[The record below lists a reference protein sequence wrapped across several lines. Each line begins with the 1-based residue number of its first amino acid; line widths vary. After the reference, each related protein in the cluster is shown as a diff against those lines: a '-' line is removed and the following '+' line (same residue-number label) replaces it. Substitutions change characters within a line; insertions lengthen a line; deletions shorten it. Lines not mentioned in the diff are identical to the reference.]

1 MLLLW
6 GCIQGQSC
14 YLGKESHLNT
24 QKYRDGKQ
32 HAVFRW
38 HRQSWESSPAT
49 SSLCRKSLALHYRD
63 DHVTIIIEKITEAL
77 FCVRCFP
84 FYLQSSEKLCGL
96 FYRWGSWSSEW
107 VSDCPKAT
115 QQEADRTKI
124 QVLLSSLAPSSTVL
138 PLQKHRAFEHSSLT
152 RPLYFLKHFKRKK
165 EKQTKSCCQTEKQR
179 KLHRESRDDFCT
191 FMAELKCRSHL
202 FSLTSNFSGCHISS
216 LRSTRRTEENGTES
230 DSFVC
235 NDRNSGDPRI
245 HSPPQKKDVPYDTF
259 FFSFKLQIHWVV
271 MAT

>member
-1 MLLLW
+1 MRWQHRWPLFIRTAEPHLTNGWSQNQHQGPKSFSLRKLFLL
-6 GCIQGQSC
+6 
-14 YLGKESHLNT
+14 
-24 QKYRDGKQ
+24 
-32 HAVFRW
+32 
-38 HRQSWESSPAT
+38 P
-49 SSLCRKSLALHYRD
+49 
-63 DHVTIIIEKITEAL
+63 
-77 FCVRCFP
+77 
-84 FYLQSSEKLCGL
+84 
-96 FYRWGSWSSEW
+96 
-107 VSDCPKAT
+107 
-115 QQEADRTKI
+115 
-124 QVLLSSLAPSSTVL
+124 SLAPSSTVL
-138 PLQKHRAFEHSSLT
+138 PLQKYRAFEHSSLT